1 MVKPNYSFAKR
12 QREIA
17 KKQKKETKRA
27 QKVEAQEQTSTADVS
42 NPHVEKPQE

>member
-12 QREIA
+12 QRELA
-17 KKQKKETKRA
+17 KKQKKENKRA
-27 QKVEAQEQTSTADVS
+27 HKNEVQQQTMTEEIP